1 MVATTVFMI
10 TLADITGKA
19 NAALF
24 INIPDITPAFTT
36 VRTSSLASRAVF
48 LQMESVLFT
57 HGPLILLWL
66 HSALLHFEKI
76 ARYLDKMKVQ

>member
-1 MVATTVFMI
+1 MI
-10 TLADITGKA
+10 AFAYRVRKSDDGF
-19 NAALF
+19 F
-24 INIPDITPAFTT
+24 INIPDKTPAFTT

-48 LQMESVLFT
+48 LQMESVFT
-57 HGPLILLWL
+57 HGPLILVWL

>member
-1 MVATTVFMI
+1 MVAATVLVI
-10 TLADITGKA
+10 TLPDIAGKD
-19 NAALF
+19 NTALF
-24 INIPDITPAFTT
+24 INIPDKTPAFTT

-48 LQMESVLFT
+48 LQMESIFT
-57 HGPLILLWL
+57 HGPLILAWL

>member
-1 MVATTVFMI
+1 MLATTVFMI

-24 INIPDITPAFTT
+24 INIPDKTSAFTT
-36 VRTSSLASRAVF
+36 ARTSSLASRAVF
-48 LQMESVLFT
+48 LQMESVFT
-57 HGPLILLWL
+57 HGILILVWL